1 VKDIRLVDL
10 NFREIVDYGGQPQV
24 QNRYSRSLAC
34 RGYCISCEESGL
46 LKKTGGRLGLM
57 SHGCDSTDFEDILR
71 PMPREGAGVAEPIP
85 HAQGQVFHY
94 HISHDILPSSW
105 QEHSDSNS
113 PVPSITSLRAA
124 TGARTSTLPA
134 MIAWR
139 GLRPSAKFSL

>member
-71 PMPREGAGVAEPIP
+71 PMPREGAGVAEPILFLLENP
-85 HAQGQVFHY
+85 
-94 HISHDILPSSW
+94 
-105 QEHSDSNS
+105 
-113 PVPSITSLRAA
+113 
-124 TGARTSTLPA
+124 GADCGNGEPLDFQ
-134 MIAWR
+134 
-139 GLRPSAKFSL
+139 GLRKQPPVNHYYWTPNVQTWPCRVVDFNQ